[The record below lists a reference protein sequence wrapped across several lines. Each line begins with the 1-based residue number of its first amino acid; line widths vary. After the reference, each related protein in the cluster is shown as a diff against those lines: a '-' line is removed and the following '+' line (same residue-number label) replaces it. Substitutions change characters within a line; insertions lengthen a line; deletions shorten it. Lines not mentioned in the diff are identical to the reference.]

1 MVTMQPQ
8 ASNKQM
14 TLGLDERVFCIY
26 CRRNAGQFVEG
37 RFECRR
43 CGERTL
49 FSRREYEDL
58 LRRYGAEAA

>member
-1 MVTMQPQ
+1 MRTQV
-8 ASNKQM
+8 ANKQ
-14 TLGLDERVFCIY
+14 LSLDLDQKVFCIY

-37 RFECRR
+37 RYECRR

-58 LRRYGAEAA
+58 LRRYGSEAA